1 MARTLPILA
10 TVAALLGIA
19 APAATAAGAD
29 GVLVRFAESAD
40 ASDRQAAR
48 ADAGTGLE
56 KVLPLPRLQLV
67 NPEPGVS
74 VAEAVDRLESSPD
87 VLYAEPDRIRTASAV
102 PDDSLFDVQWGMH
115 NTGQDANGTSGTPD
129 ADIDAPEAWGITT
142 GSSAVTVGILDSG
155 VDAAHPDLASNIWTN
170 PDEVAN
176 GADDDGNGL
185 ADDLHGWD
193 WVSGDSNPT
202 DEFRHGTHVAGT
214 VGARGNDSTGVA
226 GVAWDVSMVPLR
238 VLDATGTGNVSNLIE
253 GYGYAREKGLRIVN
267 ASLGGS
273 SFSTPERDALAAASD
288 TLFVVAA
295 GNGAA
300 NNDVTPTYPCNYDLP
315 NVVCVAATDQNDDLA
330 LFATGGS
337 NYGATSVD
345 LAAPGKN
352 IASTWPASK
361 CAPNPAPCWAWSSG
375 TSMATPHVSG
385 AAALVLAAHPGDTV
399 AELRQALLGS
409 VDVKPSLAGKVVTG
423 GRLNAFKAL
432 GATASSSGGA
442 PAAASPAPTPA
453 APKPAAD
460 SVAPVLR
467 LALVRGQ
474 RLRSVRRYGLRVR
487 LSCNEACSL
496 RTDLLLSQRSGA
508 HLGLRA
514 STRYLRLWRNRA
526 SMSRARTVSIRLRLS
541 SVVKRALRRTRSL
554 RVKVQVRA
562 VDRKGN
568 ARSLSRT
575 VRLR

>member
-1 MARTLPILA
+1 M
-10 TVAALLGIA
+10 
-19 APAATAAGAD
+19 
-29 GVLVRFAESAD
+29 
-40 ASDRQAAR
+40 
-48 ADAGTGLE
+48 
-56 KVLPLPRLQLV
+56 
-67 NPEPGVS
+67 
-74 VAEAVDRLESSPD
+74 
-87 VLYAEPDRIRTASAV
+87 
-102 PDDSLFDVQWGMH
+102 QWGMH
-115 NTGQDANGTSGTPD
+115 NTGQDANGTTGTPD
-129 ADIDAPEAWGITT
+129 ADIDAPQAWDVTT

-155 VDAAHPDLASNIWTN
+155 VDAAHPDLAPNIWTN
-170 PDEVAN
+170 PGEVAN
-176 GADDDGNGL
+176 GADDDSNGL
-185 ADDLHGWD
+185 VDDLHGWD

-214 VGARGNDSTGVA
+214 VGARGNDSNGVA

-238 VLDATGTGNVSNLIE
+238 VLDAAGSGNVSNLIE

-273 SFSTPERDALAAASD
+273 SFSTAERDALAAASN

-295 GNGAA
+295 GNGADD
-300 NNDVTPTYPCNYDLP
+300 NDVTPTYPCNYDLP

-330 LFATGGS
+330 LFTTDGS

-361 CAPNPAPCWAWSSG
+361 CTPSPAPCWAWSSG

-399 AELRQALLGS
+399 ADLRQALLSS
-409 VDVKPSLAGKVVTG
+409 VDVKPSLAGKVATG

-432 GATASSSGGA
+432 GATASGSAAVPPPVA
-442 PAAASPAPTPA
+442 PPAPQPTATTPA
-453 APKPAAD
+453 AD
-460 SVAPVLR
+460 RMAPVLR
-467 LALVRGQ
+467 FALVRGQ
-474 RLRSVRRYGLRVR
+474 RLRSVIRSGLRVR

-514 STRYLRLWRNRA
+514 SARYLRLWRNRV

-554 RVKVQVRA
+554 RVKVQVRG

-568 ARSLSRT
+568 ARSLSRS